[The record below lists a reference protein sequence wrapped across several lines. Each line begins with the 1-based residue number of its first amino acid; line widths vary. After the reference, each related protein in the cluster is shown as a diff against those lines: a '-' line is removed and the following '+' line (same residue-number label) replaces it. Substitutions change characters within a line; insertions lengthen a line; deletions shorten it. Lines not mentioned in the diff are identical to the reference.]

1 MINFLFFQDRELSP
15 RFYYKLSE
23 KTSCLGRV
31 KNFFRLFFTFLFTQ
45 VTRVQFQ
52 NYFSGK
58 LRSLC
63 KCVLFY
69 LFQVGVIVLISI
81 YMICGAAM
89 FHNIE
94 YNSLMDIAE
103 ESVKV
108 SIITLIACLTSVQA
122 RNSVTRQMWMITLQ
136 WNNKGVEWN
145 NFSISQGA
153 WRQEVTPVIIE

>member
-1 MINFLFFQDRELSP
+1 M
-15 RFYYKLSE
+15 
-23 KTSCLGRV
+23 
-31 KNFFRLFFTFLFTQ
+31 
-45 VTRVQFQ
+45 
-52 NYFSGK
+52 
-58 LRSLC
+58 
-63 KCVLFY
+63 
-69 LFQVGVIVLISI
+69 IVLISI